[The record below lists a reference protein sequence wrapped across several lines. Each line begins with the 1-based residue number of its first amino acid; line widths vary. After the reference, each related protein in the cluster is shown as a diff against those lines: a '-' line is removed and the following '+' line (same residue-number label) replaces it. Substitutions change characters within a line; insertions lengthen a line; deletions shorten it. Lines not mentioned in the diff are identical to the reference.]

1 MTVKTLL
8 LAGGTLL
15 VSASAASASGFQVNL
30 GGQKNIGMGGV
41 GVGLS
46 LDQAAMFYNP
56 GALAMV
62 RENGVQFGVNAAL
75 ARISFR
81 GDNGDPQR
89 SLQNG
94 IVTPFNFYAGFGP
107 KDAKYKFGVAV
118 YTPYGNKVK
127 YADGWEGR
135 YALTE
140 INLESVYVQPTF
152 SYAITPQLSVGA
164 GLTILA
170 YGSVNLQKDL
180 PLPTGPGHIEL
191 DGKTKTQ
198 FGFNAGVFFKPSE
211 KMSVGISYRS
221 QIDAKVESGKI
232 TYTGLPTGA
241 SANIINRSFTA
252 TNFAAT
258 LPLPAVASIGVGIMP
273 TDKLTIGL
281 DASLTFWSQYRTLD
295 FNFSGNNGNATA
307 TALPGE
313 NTDGRVGG
321 TSATSNFSTS
331 KRYYQDAVAFRL
343 GGQYK
348 VSDKLTVRA
357 GAAYDLTAVRDG
369 YITPE
374 TPDANRLG
382 LSTGLS
388 YQITD
393 HLGVDGSFLFEALLK
408 RTQTQ
413 QDLLNVGTTD
423 RVAGTYRTNAYVPGI
438 GLHYKF

>member
-81 GDNGDPQR
+81 SADGGDQR
-89 SLQNG
+89 SLQNAV
-94 IVTPFNFYAGFGP
+94 VTPFNFYAGFGP
-107 KDAKYKFGVAV
+107 KEGKYKFGVAV
-118 YTPYGNKVK
+118 YTPYGSKVK
-127 YADGWEGR
+127 YAEGSELR

-140 INLESVYVQPTF
+140 INLQSIYVQPTF
-152 SYAITPQLSVGA
+152 SYAITPQLSIGA

-170 YGSVNLQKDL
+170 YGAVNLQKDL
-180 PLPTGPGHIEL
+180 PLPTGNGHIEL
-191 DGKTKTQ
+191 DGKAKTQ
-198 FGFNAGVFFKPSE
+198 FGYNAGIFFKPSE
-211 KMSVGISYRS
+211 KMSVGVSYRS
-221 QIDAKVESGKI
+221 RIDAKVENGKV

-241 SANIINRSFTA
+241 SAGIINSSFTA
-252 TNFAAT
+252 NQFAAT
-258 LPLPAVASIGVGIMP
+258 LPLPSVASVGIGIMP
-273 TDKLTIGL
+273 SEKLTIGL
-281 DASLTFWSQYRTLD
+281 DAALTFWSEYRTLD
-295 FNFSGNNGNATA
+295 FAFSNSGG
-307 TALPGE
+307 GS
-313 NTDGRVGG
+313 GVVGG
-321 TSATSNFSTS
+321 SSTS
-331 KRYYQDAVAFRL
+331 SSKRNYQDALAFRL

-348 VSDKLTVRA
+348 ASDKLTVRA
-357 GAAYDLTAVRDG
+357 GAAYDFTAVRDG
-369 YITPE
+369 YVTPE
-374 TPDANRLG
+374 TPDADRLG
-382 LSTGLS
+382 LSAGLS

-393 HLGVDGSFLFEALLK
+393 NLGVDGSFLFEALLK

-413 QDLLNVGTTD
+413 QDLLNNGTTD
-423 RVAGTYRTNAYVPGI
+423 RVAGTFRTNAYVPGI

>member
-81 GDNGDPQR
+81 SENGGDLR
-89 SLQNG
+89 SLQNA

-118 YTPYGNKVK
+118 YTPYGSKVK
-127 YADGWEGR
+127 YAEGSELR

-140 INLESVYVQPTF
+140 INLQSIYVQPTF
-152 SYAITPQLSVGA
+152 SYAITPQLSIGA

-170 YGSVNLQKDL
+170 YGAVNLQKDL
-180 PLPTGPGHIEL
+180 PLPTGNGHIEL
-191 DGKTKTQ
+191 DGKAKTQ
-198 FGFNAGVFFKPSE
+198 FGYNAGIFFKPSNQL
-211 KMSVGISYRS
+211 SVGVSYRS
-221 QIDAKVESGKI
+221 QIDAKVESGTV
-232 TYTGLPTGA
+232 TYTGLSTGA
-241 SANIINRSFTA
+241 SANIINPSFTA
-252 TNFAAT
+252 NQFAAT
-258 LPLPAVASIGVGIMP
+258 LPLPAVASVGVGIMP
-273 TDKLTIGL
+273 TEKLTIGL

-295 FNFSGNNGNATA
+295 FAFSNSNGGT
-307 TALPGE
+307 GV
-313 NTDGRVGG
+313 VGG
-321 TSATSNFSTS
+321 SSFSTS
-331 KRYYQDAVAFRL
+331 KRNYQDALAFRL

-357 GAAYDLTAVRDG
+357 GGAYDFTAVRDG
-369 YITPE
+369 FITPE
-374 TPDANRLG
+374 TPDADRLG
-382 LSTGLS
+382 LSAGLS

-393 HLGVDGSFLFEALLK
+393 NLGVDGSFLFEALLK

-413 QDLLNVGTTD
+413 QDLLNNGTTD

>member
-8 LAGGTLL
+8 LAGGALL
-15 VSASAASASGFQVNL
+15 ASASAASASGFQVNL

-56 GALAMV
+56 GALALV

-81 GDNGDPQR
+81 SENGGDQR
-89 SLQNG
+89 ALQNSV
-94 IVTPFNFYAGFGP
+94 VTPFNFYAGFGP
-107 KDAKYKFGVAV
+107 KDAKYKFGLAV

-140 INLESVYVQPTF
+140 IDLKAVYVQPTF

-164 GLTILA
+164 GLMILA

-191 DGKTKTQ
+191 DGKAKTQ
-198 FGFNAGVFFKPSE
+198 FGYNAGIFFKPSD
-211 KMSVGISYRS
+211 KLGVGVSYRS
-221 QIDAKVESGKI
+221 QIDAKVENGSI

-241 SANIINRSFTA
+241 SAGIVNPSFTA
-252 TNFAAT
+252 NKFAAT
-258 LPLPAVASIGVGIMP
+258 LPLPAVASIGIGINP
-273 TDKLTIGL
+273 TDKLTLGV
-281 DASLTFWSQYRTLD
+281 DAALTFWSQYRTLD
-295 FNFSGNNGNATA
+295 FAFSSDNGGT
-307 TALPGE
+307 GV
-313 NTDGRVGG
+313 VGG
-321 TSATSNFSTS
+321 SATSTS
-331 KRYYQDAVAFRL
+331 KRNYQDALAFRV
-343 GGQYK
+343 GGQYM
-348 VSDKLTVRA
+348 VSDKLAVRA
-357 GAAYDLTAVRDG
+357 GASYDFSAVRDG
-369 YITPE
+369 FVTPE
-374 TPDANRLG
+374 TPDADRAIGTL
-382 LSTGLS
+382 GLS
-388 YQITD
+388 YQVTEK
-393 HLGVDGSFLFEALLK
+393 LGVDASFLFEALVK

-413 QDLLNVGTTD
+413 QDLLNLGTTD
-423 RVAGTYRTNAYVPGI
+423 RVAGTFRTNAYIPGI